1 MPLFLYICKMEIK
14 KINITG
20 NDYPIFMGLNA
31 VTNIMKAMQWD
42 DFTKLSEVVNPLVLM
57 KLSKHAA
64 FEGISNACR
73 IQGENNPFT
82 DADHLADA
90 IQSFD
95 ELSPAV
101 EMFTEA
107 CKSFFLKKETKKTA
121 TAPKQN
127 RQTRS
132 R

>member
-1 MPLFLYICKMEIK
+1 MPLFSYICKMEIQ
-14 KINITG
+14 KIEING
-20 NDYPIFMGLNA
+20 VEHPMFMGLNA
-31 VTNIMKAMQWD
+31 VTNIMQAMQWD
-42 DFTKLSEVVNPLVLM
+42 DFSKLAEVVNPVVLL

-64 FEGISNACR
+64 FEGIANACR
-73 IQGENNPFT
+73 IQGEDNPFT
-82 DADHLADA
+82 NADHLADA

-101 EMFTEA
+101 GMFTEA
-107 CKSFFLKKETKKTA
+107 CKSFFLKKEATKTA